1 MINVNENVRHPIMNS
16 SRRNFLLTSSG
27 AALGTFYA
35 AGLSAAEAETADLN
49 PNWAASGLST
59 GSPIPL
65 RHKSIPGFL
74 SEKQLAIHHA
84 SHYGGALRGYSA
96 LDDSLQSDAAFAS
109 DALGAML
116 RSRVSK
122 GNSVILHEIYFAR
135 LANRA
140 NTPQGDLAT
149 MIRKRFGSFGK
160 WEADFIA
167 AGKSAAG
174 WALLVHHPV
183 NGKLYNVAS
192 DEHAVSVLWM
202 ASPLVAMDTYEH
214 AFYVD
219 YENRKAQYIEKFV
232 EHINWEAVQSGSI

>member
-1 MINVNENVRHPIMNS
+1 MNS
-16 SRRNFLLTSSG
+16 SRRKFLLTSSG

-35 AGLSAAEAETADLN
+35 TGLAAATEANGTEVEFTQLD
-49 PNWAASGLST
+49 PTTVASGLST

-65 RHKSIPGFL
+65 RQKSIPGFL
-74 SEKQLAIHHA
+74 SEKQLGIHHK

-96 LDDSLQSDAAFAS
+96 LDARLQSEATFAS
-109 DALGAML
+109 DALGSML
-116 RSRVSK
+116 RARVSK
-122 GNSVILHEIYFAR
+122 GNSVVLHEIYFAR
-135 LANRA
+135 LSEKANK
-140 NTPQGDLAT
+140 PEGDLAA
-149 MIRKRFGSFGK
+149 MIRKRFGSFDK

-174 WALLVHHPV
+174 WALLVHHPI

-219 YENRKAQYIEKFV
+219 YENRKAQYVEKFV
-232 EHINWEAVQSGSI
+232 EHIDWRAVQSGSI

>member
-1 MINVNENVRHPIMNS
+1 MNS
-16 SRRNFLLTSSG
+16 SRRKFLLTSSG

-35 AGLSAAEAETADLN
+35 TGLAAATEANSGAEVESSEQGIAT
-49 PNWAASGLST
+49 SGLAT

-74 SEKQLAIHHA
+74 SEKQLGIHHT

-96 LDDSLQSDAAFAS
+96 LDDSLQSEAAFAS
-109 DALGAML
+109 EALGAML

-122 GNSVILHEIYFAR
+122 GNSVVLHEIYFAR
-135 LANRA
+135 LAEKA
-140 NTPQGDLAT
+140 NKPEGDLAA
-149 MIRKRFGSFGK
+149 MIRKRFGSFDK

-174 WALLVHHPV
+174 WALLVHHPI
-183 NGKLYNVAS
+183 NDKLYNVAS

-202 ASPLVAMDTYEH
+202 AAPLVAMDTYEH

-232 EHINWEAVQSGSI
+232 EHIDWHAVQSGAI